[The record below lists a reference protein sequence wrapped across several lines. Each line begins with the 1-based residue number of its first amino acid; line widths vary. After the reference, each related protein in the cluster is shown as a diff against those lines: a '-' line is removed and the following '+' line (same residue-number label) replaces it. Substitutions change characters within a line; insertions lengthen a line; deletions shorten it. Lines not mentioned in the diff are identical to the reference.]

1 MVESRHEEWPQR
13 SWAMAIAG
21 ALVGLAIDT
30 LTRNHGS
37 SDALR
42 TAIAS
47 ALLTGGISL
56 AFTIGRDRIAQSGA
70 FAALAA
76 ILVGGTV
83 YLNGG
88 PDGWGDGEGW
98 RPLCASLTGGIAA
111 PLFPGWGHARQP
123 RPPRLSALAYPQ
135 VHDRAWMNVLLWFAC
150 WAFAGI
156 VFLLGHL
163 LAELFA
169 LIGINLLREMM
180 SKSWFA
186 LMLGGG
192 SFGAASGLFRDR
204 EAILVT
210 LQTVVRRVLSVLG
223 PVLGF
228 GLVVFLFALL
238 FTGLDALWDA
248 TRATTPILLS
258 CVIAAVILANAAI
271 GDSPEDEAKIAI
283 IRWGTVALCISMLP
297 LAVIAAISTGLR
309 VSQYGLTP
317 DRLWAIVFDGVALAF
332 GAAYLA
338 TLVRKR
344 MGWWASIRP
353 VNLWLVAGLSALV
366 FVLAT
371 PLVNFGAW
379 SAASQ
384 VRQLQSGAVSVK
396 KFDWAAMKFDFGSPG
411 VHALQMLAKS
421 GKTTE
426 IRAAAAKA
434 LKLENR
440 YEAKADQRAIVEAEG
455 LSSRIIVKPVAV
467 ALPEPLLQRLARN
480 NACERTSTCV
490 VIYTVGASEAIMVG
504 KSCDNCSVM
513 VEHLVR
519 EPKTQGWYGDYDRP
533 PEMAAAKAAAAAA
546 QPVGAKAE
554 TAALKAGKVEI
565 RSITRRQV
573 YVDGKEVG
581 APFE

>member
-1 MVESRHEEWPQR
+1 MSESRHEEWPQR

-21 ALVGLAIDT
+21 ALVGLALDA

-42 TAIAS
+42 TAVAA
-47 ALLTGGISL
+47 ALFTGGVSF
-56 AFTIGRDRIAQSGA
+56 AFTLGRDRITQSAA

-76 ILVGGTV
+76 VLVGGTV

-88 PDGWGDGEGW
+88 PDGWSDGEGW
-98 RPLCASLTGGIAA
+98 RLVCAILTVVIAA
-111 PLFPGWGHARQP
+111 PLFQGWCDAGQP

-135 VHDRAWMNVLLWFAC
+135 VYDRAWMNVLLWFAC
-150 WAFAGI
+150 WAFAAI

-169 LIGINLLREMM
+169 LIGINLLRDMM
-180 SKSWFA
+180 GKSWFT

-192 SFGAASGLFRDR
+192 AFGAASGLFRDR

-223 PVLGF
+223 PALGF
-228 GLVVFLFALL
+228 GLVVFLLALL

-248 TRATTPILLS
+248 TRSTTPIVLS
-258 CVIAAVILANAAI
+258 CVIVAVILANAAI
-271 GDSPEDEAKIAI
+271 GDSPEDEAKIGI
-283 IRWGTVALCISMLP
+283 IRWGTIALGVAMFP

-309 VSQYGLTP
+309 VNQYGLTP
-317 DRLWAIVFDGVALAF
+317 DRLWAIVFDGVALTF

-344 MGWWASIRP
+344 MDWWASIRP
-353 VNLWLVAGLSALV
+353 VNLWLVAGLSVLV

-371 PLVNFGAW
+371 PVVNFGAW

-384 VRQLQSGAVSVK
+384 ARQLESGAVSVK
-396 KFDWAAMKFDFGSPG
+396 KFDWAAMRFDFGSPG
-411 VHALQMLAKS
+411 VHALKRLAKS
-421 GKTTE
+421 GKTAE

-440 YEAKADQRAIVEAEG
+440 YEAQAEQRAVVEAEG
-455 LSSRIIVKPVAV
+455 LSSRLVVKPVPV
-467 ALPEPLLQRLARN
+467 ALPERLLNRLARN
-480 NACERTSTCV
+480 NACERNGTCV
-490 VIYTVGASEAIMVG
+490 VIYTAEASEVTVVG
-504 KSCDNCSVM
+504 KPCATCIITVQQLTRD
-513 VEHLVR
+513 
-519 EPKTQGWYGDYDRP
+519 PKTQEWYGEYDRP
-533 PEMAAAKAAAAAA
+533 EKLTPTGVPTDTPDHKG
-546 QPVGAKAE
+546 QV
-554 TAALKAGKVEI
+554 AALKAGKVEI
-565 RSITRRQV
+565 RPVTRRQV
-573 YVDGKEVG
+573 YVDGKPVG
-581 APFE
+581 VPFE